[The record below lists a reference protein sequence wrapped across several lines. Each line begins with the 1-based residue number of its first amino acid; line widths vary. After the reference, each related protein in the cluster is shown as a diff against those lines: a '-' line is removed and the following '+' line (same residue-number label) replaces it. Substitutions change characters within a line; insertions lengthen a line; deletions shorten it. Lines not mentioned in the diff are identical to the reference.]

1 MRALAAVLVVL
12 TGASVLGNG
21 ASPLGG
27 GEPDPAPIPAE
38 VQQLRDQWMQCTAT
52 VAKSYLR
59 SSRPAATVADVA
71 VQRCRAQ
78 EEPLARELTQQL
90 GKEAAVRVLELVR
103 ETDRSNL
110 IRAIEELRARQ
121 Q

>member
-1 MRALAAVLVVL
+1 MHRQANRQNLCAEVLAVA
-12 TGASVLGNG
+12 
-21 ASPLGG
+21 
-27 GEPDPAPIPAE
+27 EPDPAPIPAD
-38 VQQLRDQWMQCTAT
+38 VQHMRDQWMRCTAT
-52 VAKSYLR
+52 VAKTYLR

-78 EEPLARELTQQL
+78 EELLARALAQHL

-103 ETDRSNL
+103 EADRSHL

-121 Q
+121 D